1 MQYFS
6 KTARILLLTIFVP
19 LVLTAC
25 GAKKMNFAFVGTAKA
40 EFRSAGDVTGVPWDI
55 LTDSDDDVLATL
67 TQDGDEVTL
76 RFGNTA
82 LLKNCELKAKNSRL
96 SAEIAEGAIC
106 ETDIAGVSRTVKI
119 SGGEIY
125 IHDNKDIIST
135 SIKVY
140 GSSDRDQFDLNFEGK
155 SAK

>member
-1 MQYFS
+1 MQHFS
-6 KTARILLLTIFVP
+6 KAVRILLLTIFVP
-19 LVLTAC
+19 LLLTAC
-25 GAKKMNFAFVGTAKA
+25 GAKKMNGAFVGVAKA
-40 EFRSAGDVTGVPWDI
+40 EFRSASDVAGVPWDI
-55 LTDSDDDVLATL
+55 LTDSGDDVLATL

-76 RFGNTA
+76 RFGNTV

-125 IHDNKDIIST
+125 IDDNKDSIST
-135 SIKVY
+135 SIKVF
-140 GSSDRDQFDLNFEGK
+140 GSSDKDRFDLNFEGK

>member
-6 KTARILLLTIFVP
+6 KTARILLLTI
-19 LVLTAC
+19 LASSLLTAC
-25 GAKKMNFAFVGTAKA
+25 GEKKMNGAFVGVAKA
-40 EFRSAGDVTGVPWDI
+40 EFRSASDVSSVPWDI
-55 LTDSDDDVLATL
+55 LTDSGYDVLATL

-82 LLKNCELKAKNSRL
+82 LLKNCELKAKKSRL

-125 IHDNKDIIST
+125 INDNKDSIST
-135 SIKVY
+135 SIKVS
-140 GSSDRDQFDLNFEGK
+140 GSSDRDQFELNFEGK

>member
-1 MQYFS
+1 MQHIS
-6 KTARILLLTIFVP
+6 KITQILFLIIFVSLLP
-19 LVLTAC
+19 TAC
-25 GAKKMNFAFVGTAKA
+25 GGKKINGAFVGVAKA
-40 EFRSAGDVTGVPWDI
+40 EFRSASDVTGVPWDI
-55 LTDSDDDVLATL
+55 LTDSGYDVLATL

-82 LLKNCELKAKNSRL
+82 LLKNCELKAKVSRL
-96 SAEIAEGAIC
+96 SADITEGAIC

-125 IHDNKDIIST
+125 IHDNKDSIST

-140 GSSDRDQFDLNFEGK
+140 GSSDKDQFDLNFEGK